1 MDSNTLIRD
10 IYPYILLIWLTYL
23 EIIVSKIWKNEKLT
37 QLSSKFSI
45 FRKITGII
53 TTNAKQDSEQND
65 LLTHPKKIENQ
76 MIEDGIIENHGITK
90 TAEIFHPFRNS
101 QKFDPATKSEFES
114 SIPNEHFSSPV
125 FANNKENKVF
135 GSPVMGSPQMGS
147 PLRGIM
153 DFKSPSFQKI
163 SSHLSSKQSINLKLR
178 IPNEDEEEGKMRQ
191 WFKIEKFY
199 DHYNLFIQL
208 NWILHSEV
216 SFELV
221 SLGIVLWS
229 YNLLSTV
236 SSLLYLL
243 VIGVLC
249 FYKTQGSKLI
259 FYKNFCLILFNV
271 KYVTFLVFFHIIDG
285 NMPEKNLADILAKQK
300 KLPTSYFSIGISDQ
314 EFYVFLLLFLI
325 LFLLEIYFILN
336 LKIARYVSS
345 QLQRSIK
352 EYFELLGS
360 FQKKLDYE
368 QWENKSNRLF
378 IDIQAAFFQYFDQI
392 IVLTVGFFAISDFYF
407 FNLVIFGTCA
417 IYLFIMEFETGWK
430 MFNDLDFKSWY
441 FNVLMYF
448 SFLSLFVNHVLII
461 PQVSNSCEHFLCGEI
476 GSRADKLYN
485 IFIIQTFI
493 TLLKMSFYGDFPEFL
508 KIQAFR
514 VIFHK

>member
-1 MDSNTLIRD
+1 
-10 IYPYILLIWLTYL
+10 
-23 EIIVSKIWKNEKLT
+23 
-37 QLSSKFSI
+37 
-45 FRKITGII
+45 
-53 TTNAKQDSEQND
+53 
-65 LLTHPKKIENQ
+65 

-221 SLGIVLWS
+221 SLGILLWS